1 MDIRARAKRIKGLM
15 GGLLRKSEH
24 VTLTGQAIERA
35 AERQRPKSMTPHDHE
50 DIAAWRPSWNAW
62 TVKGPANPI

>member
-1 MDIRARAKRIKGLM
+1 M

-24 VTLTGQAIERA
+24 TTLTGQAIERA

-50 DIAAWRPSWNAW
+50 D
-62 TVKGPANPI
+62 